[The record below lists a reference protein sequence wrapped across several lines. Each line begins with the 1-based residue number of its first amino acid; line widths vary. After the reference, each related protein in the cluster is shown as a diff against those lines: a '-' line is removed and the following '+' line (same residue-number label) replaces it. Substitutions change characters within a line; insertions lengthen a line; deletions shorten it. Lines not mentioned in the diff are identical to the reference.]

1 MVLAAVGEVVIVIAL
16 VDSGVRL
23 DGDNGDDDIVAIDV
37 DGNMLV
43 AVDSD
48 MKKN

>member
-1 MVLAAVGEVVIVIAL
+1 MVLAAVEVVIVIAL

-23 DGDNGDDDIVAIDV
+23 DGDNDDGDIVAIDV